1 MNPLNPK
8 TYDRLKFLALV
19 VLPALATLYF
29 ALAGIWHLPAAE
41 QIIGTIAAI
50 DTFLGAVLHL
60 SSNSYKTSDARF
72 GGEIQ
77 VGRTPSGG
85 KSYTLALNDD
95 PQDLDERGE
104 VTFKIVRPT
113 TSGLVFEGRPAT
125 VAPPS
130 PPGSG
135 EPPPPPPAAV
145 SPAPPHHA

>member
-60 SSNSYKTSDARF
+60 SSNSYKTSNARF

-77 VGRTPSGG
+77 VGTTPSGG

-95 PQDLDERGE
+95 PQNLDERGE

-113 TSGLVFEGRPAT
+113 TPGMVFEGKR
-125 VAPPS
+125 S
-130 PPGSG
+130 EERRLGK
-135 EPPPPPPAAV
+135 
-145 SPAPPHHA
+145 